1 MLVLS
6 RKCGEK
12 IVIPHQNITLTVLE
26 IRGDRVRLGI
36 TAPPDVPV
44 HRQESW
50 QRIRDNEPPVEADEL
65 TTLRPISYKPEAHP
79 NPSVRPGRALLEQGE
94 DAFPLPPLARTA

>member
-12 IVIPHQNITLTVLE
+12 IVIPQQNITLTVLE
-26 IRGDRVRLGI
+26 IRGDRIRLGI

-44 HRQESW
+44 HRQEIW
-50 QRIRDNEPPVEADEL
+50 QRIRATEPPVEADEPA
-65 TTLRPISYKPEAHP
+65 TIGP
-79 NPSVRPGRALLEQGE
+79 PS
-94 DAFPLPPLARTA
+94 